1 MRSEK
6 GMSLIETAVAL
17 AILGIVAVAYL
28 GGIGTSLKSTTIAK
42 IQVTAQSLVISE
54 IEYVKNY
61 PYQYSASE
69 YPVDPALDIP
79 LGWSVPPPVVGL
91 VHATDDG
98 IQKVTVKAEYNG
110 KKIISMVTYKV
121 NR

>member
-6 GMSLIETAVAL
+6 GMSLIETAAAL

-28 GGIGTSLKSTTIAK
+28 SGIGTSLKSTTVAK
-42 IQVTAQSLVISE
+42 RQATAQSLVISE
-54 IEYVKNY
+54 IEYVKKY
-61 PYQYSASE
+61 TYQYSASE
-69 YPVDPALDIP
+69 YPLDPALDIP

-110 KKIISMVTYKV
+110 NEILSMVTYKV

>member
-6 GMSLIETAVAL
+6 GMLLIETAAAL

-28 GGIGTSLKSTTIAK
+28 GGIGTSLKSTIIAK
-42 IQVTAQSLVISE
+42 EQATAQSLVISE

-79 LGWSVPPPVVGL
+79 VAWSVPPPVVGL

-110 KKIISMVTYKV
+110 KEILSMVAYKV

>member
-42 IQVTAQSLVISE
+42 SQVTAQSLLISE

-61 PYQYSASE
+61 PYQYSVSE